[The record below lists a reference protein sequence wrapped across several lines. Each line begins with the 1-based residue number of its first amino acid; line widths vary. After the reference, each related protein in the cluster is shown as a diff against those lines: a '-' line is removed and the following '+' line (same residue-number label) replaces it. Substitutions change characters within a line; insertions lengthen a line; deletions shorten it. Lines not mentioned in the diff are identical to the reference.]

1 MGNESVKGLS
11 VNAKTLILILLFVN
25 VGFAT
30 KMINKYYAMKESG
43 YIREKTFHEQLQQ
56 RVMKS
61 FGSMEEMNKMIA
73 DITRQK
79 EEAEKVAGSV
89 REQDEQLKLVNKKLE
104 DAKAKLEEEKARLQ
118 KEIWESEDSLSKAK
132 KAMGDKDY
140 TIRELMNNLETAKKE
155 KDALKK
161 QLEEHS
167 KTPGA
172 WSLPRQ

>member
-61 FGSMEEMNKMIA
+61 FGSMEEMNQMIA

-104 DAKAKLEEEKARLQ
+104 DAKARLEEEKARLQ
-118 KEIWESEDSLSKAK
+118 KEIWEIEDSLSQAK
-132 KAMGDKDY
+132 KVMGDKDY
-140 TIRELMNNLETAKKE
+140 TIKELMNSLETAEKE

-161 QLEEHS
+161 QLEEQT

-172 WSLPRQ
+172 WSLPHQ

>member
-43 YIREKTFHEQLQQ
+43 YVREKTFNEQLQQ

-79 EEAEKVAGSV
+79 EEAENAAGSAK
-89 REQDEQLKLVNKKLE
+89 EQDEQLRLTNKKLE

-118 KEIWESEDSLSKAK
+118 KEIWEQEDSLSNAK
-132 KAMGDKDY
+132 KVMSEKDY
-140 TIRELMNNLETAKKE
+140 TIRELMNNLETAEKE
-155 KDALKK
+155 MAALKK

-167 KTPGA
+167 KTPGD
-172 WSLPRQ
+172 WNIPHQ

>member
-1 MGNESVKGLS
+1 
-11 VNAKTLILILLFVN
+11 
-25 VGFAT
+25 
-30 KMINKYYAMKESG
+30 MINKYYAMKESG

-89 REQDEQLKLVNKKLE
+89 REQDEQLKLVNKNLG

-118 KEIWESEDSLSKAK
+118 KEIWELEDSLSKAK
-132 KAMGDKDY
+132 KLISDKDY
-140 TIRELMNNLETAKKE
+140 TIKELMNNLETAEKE
-155 KDALKK
+155 RDALKK
-161 QLEEHS
+161 QLEEQS
-167 KTPGA
+167 KTPGD
-172 WSLPRQ
+172 WSLPHQ

>member
-30 KMINKYYAMKESG
+30 KMINKYYSMKESG
-43 YIREKTFHEQLQQ
+43 YIREQTFRGQLEQ

-61 FGSMEEMNKMIA
+61 FGSMEEMNQMIA

-89 REQDEQLKLVNKKLE
+89 REQDEQLRLVNKKLE
-104 DAKAKLEEEKARLQ
+104 DAKARLEEEKARLQ
-118 KEIWESEDSLSKAK
+118 KEIWEQEDSLSQSK
-132 KAMGDKDY
+132 KGISDKDY
-140 TIRELMNNLETAKKE
+140 TIKELMNNLETAEKE
-155 KDALKK
+155 RDALKK

-167 KTPGA
+167 KTPGD
-172 WSLPRQ
+172 WSLPHQ

>member
-61 FGSMEEMNKMIA
+61 FGSMEEMNQMIA

-104 DAKAKLEEEKARLQ
+104 DAKARLEEEKARLQ
-118 KEIWESEDSLSKAK
+118 KEIWEIEDSLSQAK
-132 KAMGDKDY
+132 KVMGDKDY
-140 TIRELMNNLETAKKE
+140 TIKELMNSLETAEKE

-161 QLEEHS
+161 QLEEQT

-172 WSLPRQ
+172 WSIPHQ

>member
-104 DAKAKLEEEKARLQ
+104 DAKARLEEEKARLQ
-118 KEIWESEDSLSKAK
+118 KEIWEIEDSLSQAK
-132 KAMGDKDY
+132 KVMSDKDY
-140 TIRELMNNLETAKKE
+140 TIKELMNSLETAEKE
-155 KDALKK
+155 KDTLKK
-161 QLEEHS
+161 QLEEQA

-172 WSLPRQ
+172 WSLPHQ

>member
-79 EEAEKVAGSV
+79 EDAEKVAGAAK
-89 REQDEQLKLVNKKLE
+89 EQDEQLRLTNKKLE
-104 DAKAKLEEEKARLQ
+104 DAKAKLDEEKTRIQ
-118 KEIWESEDSLSKAK
+118 KEIWELEDSLSNAK
-132 KAMGDKDY
+132 KVMSDKDY
-140 TIRELMNNLETAKKE
+140 TIKELMNSIETAEKE
-155 KDALKK
+155 KAALKK
-161 QLEEHS
+161 QLEEQS
-167 KTPGA
+167 KIPGA
-172 WSLPRQ
+172 WSVPHQ

>member
-1 MGNESVKGLS
+1 MGNGTVKGLS
-11 VNAKTLILILLFVN
+11 VNAKTLILVLLFVN
-25 VGFAT
+25 VGFAS

-43 YIREKTFHEQLQQ
+43 YIREKTFKDQLQQ

-61 FGSMEEMNKMIA
+61 FGSMEELNKMIA

-79 EEAEKVAGSV
+79 EEAEKAAGSV

-104 DAKAKLEEEKARLQ
+104 DAKAKLDEEKARLQ
-118 KEIWESEDSLSKAK
+118 KEIWEREDSLSQAK
-132 KAMGDKDY
+132 KVISDKDY
-140 TIRELMNNLETAKKE
+140 TIRELMNSLETAEKE
-155 KDALKK
+155 RDTLKK

-172 WSLPRQ
+172 WSVPQQ